1 MQDFLNNKIII
12 DMKNTMTRIS
22 MAIIILTTTILL
34 GCGDNGPTAQEK
46 TEALL
51 VSAQWKNPVVTVD
64 GIDQSALYQNFKIQF
79 GHNTYT
85 SSGGEPLW
93 PASGTW
99 VFVDEN
105 ATTLKLDGKL
115 EIQISELTETNLEL
129 IFQNDNTTFTSG
141 RSMSIKGENKFRLKK

>member
-1 MQDFLNNKIII
+1 
-12 DMKNTMTRIS
+12 MKNTMTRIS
-22 MAIIILTTTILL
+22 RPIIILTTMILL
-34 GCGDNGPTAQEK
+34 GCGDNGPTVQEK

-99 VFVDEN
+99 VFMDEN
-105 ATTLKLDGKL
+105 ATTMKLDGKL
-115 EIQISELTETNLEL
+115 EIKISELTETNLEL

-141 RSMSIKGENKFRLKK
+141 RLMSIKGGNKFRLKK

>member
-1 MQDFLNNKIII
+1 
-12 DMKNTMTRIS
+12 MKNTMTRIS
-22 MAIIILTTTILL
+22 RAIIILTTTILL

-115 EIQISELTETNLEL
+115 EIKISELTETNLEL
-129 IFQNDNTTFTSG
+129 IFQNDNSTFTSG
-141 RSMSIKGENKFRLKK
+141 RSIKGENKFRLKK

>member
-1 MQDFLNNKIII
+1 
-12 DMKNTMTRIS
+12 MKNTMTRIS
-22 MAIIILTTTILL
+22 RAIIILTTTILL

-105 ATTLKLDGKL
+105 ASTMKLDGKL
-115 EIQISELTETNLEL
+115 EIKISEITETNLEL
-129 IFQNDNTTFTSG
+129 IFQNDNSTFTSG

>member
-1 MQDFLNNKIII
+1 MGQLHK
-12 DMKNTMTRIS
+12 RR
-22 MAIIILTTTILL
+22 L
-34 GCGDNGPTAQEK
+34 Q
-46 TEALL
+46 ALL

-64 GIDQSALYQNFKIQF
+64 RIDQSTLYQNFKIQF

-85 SSGGEPLW
+85 SFGGEPLW
-93 PASGTW
+93 PTSGTW
-99 VFVDEN
+99 IFVDEN